1 MRYLLSLFVLLF
13 ILLPLKAQGDKL
25 VLPLNSMSL
34 NIFSVKQRQIIAEGN
49 PYYHE
54 VFQGNKYY
62 PHYFH
67 GVGYTR
73 RFKKM
78 NFVRLNFN
86 YFQKQDEESK
96 DYVSSEGS
104 FSEIEFAL
112 GYQRYFFDYWVTP
125 YVGLDLKI
133 LWGHSNSRFEDF
145 FEPSFTK
152 LDLDEFGY
160 GFSPFFG
167 LKFYT
172 PSPVSFSLE
181 TSWDFLKIREQGNYY
196 YWEPDI
202 VPENQAVDN
211 SKSLSRFNPVAALY
225 ITLEF

>member
-1 MRYLLSLFVLLF
+1 MRYLLSLIVLLF

-34 NIFSVKQRQIIAEGN
+34 NLFSVKQRQIIAEGN
-49 PYYHE
+49 AYYHD
-54 VFQGNKYY
+54 VFQGEKYY
-62 PHYFH
+62 PQYFH
-67 GVGYTR
+67 GVGYAR
-73 RFKKM
+73 RFKKQ
-78 NFVRLNFN
+78 NFARFNFN
-86 YFQKQDEESK
+86 YYQKQDEESK
-96 DYVSSEGS
+96 DYVSSEGN

-112 GYQRYFFDYWVTP
+112 GYQRYFFDFWVIP
-125 YVGLDLKI
+125 YVGVDLKV

-152 LDLDEFGY
+152 LNLDEFGY
-160 GFSPFFG
+160 GFTPFLG

-181 TSWDFLKIREQGNYY
+181 TSWDFLRIKEKGNYY

-202 VPENQAVDN
+202 VPENLPVEN
-211 SKSLSRFNPVAALY
+211 SKSLSRFNPVAALF

>member
-1 MRYLLSLFVLLF
+1 MRYLLSLIVLLF

-34 NIFSVKQRQIIAEGN
+34 NLFSVKQRQIIAEGN
-49 PYYHE
+49 AYYHD
-54 VFQGNKYY
+54 VFQGEKYY
-62 PHYFH
+62 PQYFH
-67 GVGYTR
+67 GVGYAR
-73 RFKKM
+73 RFKKQ
-78 NFVRLNFN
+78 NFARFNFN
-86 YFQKQDEESK
+86 YYQKQDEESK
-96 DYVSSEGS
+96 DYVSSEGN

-112 GYQRYFFDYWVTP
+112 GYQRYFFDFWE
-125 YVGLDLKI
+125 I
-133 LWGHSNSRFEDF
+133 LFIHFCRHVFTHPSNSRFEDF

-152 LDLDEFGY
+152 LNLDEFGY
-160 GFSPFFG
+160 GFTPFFG

-181 TSWDFLKIREQGNYY
+181 TSWDFLRIKEKGNYY

-202 VPENQAVDN
+202 VPENLPVEN
-211 SKSLSRFNPVAALY
+211 SKSLSRFNPVAALF